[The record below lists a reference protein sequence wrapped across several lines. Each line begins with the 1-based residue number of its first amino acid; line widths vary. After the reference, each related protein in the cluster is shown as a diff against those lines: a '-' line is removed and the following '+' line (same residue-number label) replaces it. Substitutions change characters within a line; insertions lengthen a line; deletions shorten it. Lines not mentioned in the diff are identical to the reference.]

1 MASRDNRGYSSQS
14 QHGAA
19 SNNSNAVNGITSHR
33 TTYDPNPVA
42 TINNSTMSTM
52 STFNSVSQEAYNAVT
67 TGTTNLTKFGRT
79 VTTTASS
86 LYNGDLTGVGGT
98 NSYYSESL
106 KESMAVMRTMTNQ
119 PAFQKRFFSF
129 SKRAPSEVVR
139 DALGESKE
147 EIQFKALTKIPEELL
162 FQVPPS
168 INQFSLFQGF
178 KATTETSAKAALTG
192 RDDKS
197 ESANDNSIEGLKQ
210 LTDGTVSG
218 KVTRKKL
225 LKDKSEIEHTLDLLE
240 IRKDLAANEIHEID
254 QKIAF
259 LRVNRNLVFERVAQL
274 EQEEFTLENKLK
286 YLNMQTEMVGDDDED
301 DDKETDLKSKSSKT
315 GKQNKPEKPV
325 KTKNDSED
333 GNNDA
338 LLSQSIFGK
347 LENHNKTDKS
357 KKVLHRVSPSRKTK
371 PTLQQYYNAGDNIR
385 IFNAHEDAVTS
396 LSFDIPFGTM
406 VSASVDDTCKVWD
419 LGRGTCKG
427 YLSGHNAYVTS
438 LHMEN
443 NLVVSG
449 SMDATAKLWD
459 LSLLD
464 FGDDSEEEEE
474 NQQQKPDDDYCIQTF
489 DSHVREVTALHFYQ
503 DTLVTGSADKTIRQW
518 DLRSGRCLQ
527 TLDVLWAAA
536 QSASSQ
542 FSDSG
547 NTWRGNLGNLGSNNN
562 NSSSNAPFVGALQVF
577 DAALASGTADGVV
590 RLWDLRS
597 GQVQRS
603 LVGHTGPVTCLQFD
617 DMYLTTGSMDRS
629 IRVWDL
635 RTGSIVDAFAYESP
649 ISSLHFSSRRIVSAN
664 GENTVKVYD
673 RETGRHW
680 TCGPGAI
687 NSDNMLDDNAQ
698 NQELPQS
705 NERIKVATFK
715 EGYLVEGRENGT
727 IGTWA
732 C

>member
-1 MASRDNRGYSSQS
+1 M
-14 QHGAA
+14 
-19 SNNSNAVNGITSHR
+19 
-33 TTYDPNPVA
+33 
-42 TINNSTMSTM
+42 
-52 STFNSVSQEAYNAVT
+52 
-67 TGTTNLTKFGRT
+67 
-79 VTTTASS
+79 
-86 LYNGDLTGVGGT
+86 
-98 NSYYSESL
+98 
-106 KESMAVMRTMTNQ
+106 
-119 PAFQKRFFSF
+119 
-129 SKRAPSEVVR
+129 
-139 DALGESKE
+139 
-147 EIQFKALTKIPEELL
+147 
-162 FQVPPS
+162 
-168 INQFSLFQGF
+168 
-178 KATTETSAKAALTG
+178 
-192 RDDKS
+192 
-197 ESANDNSIEGLKQ
+197 
-210 LTDGTVSG
+210 
-218 KVTRKKL
+218 
-225 LKDKSEIEHTLDLLE
+225 
-240 IRKDLAANEIHEID
+240 
-254 QKIAF
+254 
-259 LRVNRNLVFERVAQL
+259 
-274 EQEEFTLENKLK
+274 
-286 YLNMQTEMVGDDDED
+286 
-301 DDKETDLKSKSSKT
+301 
-315 GKQNKPEKPV
+315 
-325 KTKNDSED
+325 
-333 GNNDA
+333 
-338 LLSQSIFGK
+338 
-347 LENHNKTDKS
+347 
-357 KKVLHRVSPSRKTK
+357 
-371 PTLQQYYNAGDNIR
+371 
-385 IFNAHEDAVTS
+385 
-396 LSFDIPFGTM
+396 
-406 VSASVDDTCKVWD
+406 
-419 LGRGTCKG
+419 
-427 YLSGHNAYVTS
+427 
-438 LHMEN
+438 
-443 NLVVSG
+443 
-449 SMDATAKLWD
+449 
-459 LSLLD
+459 
-464 FGDDSEEEEE
+464 
-474 NQQQKPDDDYCIQTF
+474 
-489 DSHVREVTALHFYQ
+489 
-503 DTLVTGSADKTIRQW
+503 TGSADKTIRQW

-562 NSSSNAPFVGALQVF
+562 NSSSDAPFVGALQVF